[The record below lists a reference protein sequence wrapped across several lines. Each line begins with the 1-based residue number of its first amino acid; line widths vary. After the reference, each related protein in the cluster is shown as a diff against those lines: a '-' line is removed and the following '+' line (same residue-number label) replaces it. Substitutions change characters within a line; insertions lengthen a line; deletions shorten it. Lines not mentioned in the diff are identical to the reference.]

1 MKPNACLAPTITL
14 IILAVA
20 FPALAFEYPLS
31 STSVRK
37 AYFQGAHADAKLDE
51 FLRRYTA
58 NPPMPKTGQFHIS
71 MIRMQT
77 PYEQV
82 VERVMQNFNYDEQSA
97 QRDFTEKPV
106 AFRVRVEIHTTPSY
120 KGRPYEGVGAYLVKP
135 SYSWTEFNFKFSQQ
149 KEIPRKDA
157 SGTQICLGGP
167 DGCVFSGWY
176 VDLAYDIDEVK
187 SAPAEF
193 KVAEPDGETVE
204 ADFDLDTLQ

>member
-1 MKPNACLAPTITL
+1 MKRKIRFALTITL
-14 IILAVA
+14 SILAIV

-31 STSVRK
+31 STSIRE
-37 AYFQGAHADAKLDE
+37 AYFLGAHTDAKLDE
-51 FLRRYTA
+51 FIQRYTA

-71 MIRMQT
+71 MIRVQT

-97 QRDFTEKPV
+97 QQDFTDKPI

-120 KGRPYEGVGAYLVKP
+120 KGKPHDGAGAYLVEP

-157 SGTQICLGGP
+157 TGMQICLGGP

-176 VDLAYDIDEVK
+176 VDLAYDVDEVK

-193 KVAEPDGETVE
+193 KVVEPDGETVE

>member
-1 MKPNACLAPTITL
+1 MKPNARPAATITL
-14 IILAVA
+14 IIFAIA

-31 STSVRK
+31 STSIRE

-51 FLRRYTA
+51 FLQRYTA

-120 KGRPYEGVGAYLVKP
+120 KGRPYDGVGAYLVSRAIHGP
-135 SYSWTEFNFKFSQQ
+135 SSSSNFCSRRKFRERMRAVRRSAWAV
-149 KEIPRKDA
+149 RTVA
-157 SGTQICLGGP
+157 FFLAGTWIL
-167 DGCVFSGWY
+167 
-176 VDLAYDIDEVK
+176 LTTLTK
-187 SAPAEF
+187 SNLRRRSS
-193 KVAEPDGETVE
+193 K
-204 ADFDLDTLQ
+204 